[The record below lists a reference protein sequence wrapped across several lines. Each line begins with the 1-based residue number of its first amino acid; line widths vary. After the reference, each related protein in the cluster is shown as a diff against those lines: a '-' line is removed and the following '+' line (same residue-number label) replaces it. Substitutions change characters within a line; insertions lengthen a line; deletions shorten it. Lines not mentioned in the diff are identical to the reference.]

1 MPPRR
6 VAWPSAGASPV
17 PEDPPAGGSGA
28 GPQALESGPP
38 AVLYVDDEP
47 QSIKYFTRA
56 FGSEFRVLSANSTAE
71 AEQILAVQAQS
82 GRVGVGVLVTDQRMP
97 VETGVQLL
105 TRVKERYPTIIRLLT
120 TAYADLSDAVAAVN
134 RGEIHRYILKPWDIE
149 SLRADLRA
157 CLRLHRER
165 QTEQELLQARRQT
178 MVALA
183 SYMAHELATPLAT
196 IATAASGLEHYLP
209 ALVERY
215 RQSEPGT
222 VPGTVQ
228 GQEPTVITPRVLT
241 LLEAAPALIQE
252 SANRSRMLL
261 RLLLMNAGP
270 GNGEGLPAERIDS
283 ARLVDE
289 VLACYPFGPGE
300 RELIR
305 VEGDGFDVL
314 GPPVMLIHVLHNL
327 IKNALDAVHAA
338 RKGDIR
344 VGLESGPD
352 WNRLTL
358 MDTGTGIAPE
368 AMPLIFEE
376 FFSLKGPSRGAGMG
390 LPFCQRVMTALG
402 GEIAC
407 RSDFGEYTRVELR
420 FPPVT
425 DPS

>member
-1 MPPRR
+1 MDGP
-6 VAWPSAGASPV
+6 
-17 PEDPPAGGSGA
+17 GA
-28 GPQALESGPP
+28 GLQDRESGPP

-56 FGSEFRVLSANSTAE
+56 FGSEFRVLSASSAVE
-71 AEQILAVQAQS
+71 AERVLAVETHG
-82 GRVGVGVLVTDQRMP
+82 GRGGVGVLVTDQRMP

-105 TRVKERYPTIIRLLT
+105 TRVKGRYPTVIRLLT

-165 QTEQELLQARRQT
+165 QTDQELLQARRQT
-178 MVALA
+178 MAALA

-196 IATAASGLEHYLP
+196 IATAASGLERYLP
-209 ALVERY
+209 LLVERF
-215 RQSEPGT
+215 RQSEPGSA
-222 VPGTVQ
+222 PGTVP
-228 GQEPTVITPRVLT
+228 GQEPTLIPPGVLN
-241 LLEAAPALIQE
+241 LLEAAPALIGE

-270 GNGEGLPAERIDS
+270 GNGEGLPGERMS
-283 ARLVDE
+283 AARLLSE
-289 VLACYPFGPGE
+289 ALACYPFAPGE
-300 RELIR
+300 RALIR

-344 VGLESGPD
+344 LGLEPGSD

-358 MDTGTGIAPE
+358 TDTGSGIAPE
-368 AMPLIFEE
+368 AMPRIFDE
-376 FFSLKGPSRGAGMG
+376 FFSLKGPGRGAGMG
-390 LPFCQRVMTALG
+390 LPFCRRVMTALG

-425 DPS
+425 DPSQQDDATSEDLS